1 MMHDHGHYLQN
12 RVDSVLLTPL
22 IHLIMKSLLCLTL
35 SSLLSALAS
44 AQVAAPPAADGTINI
59 TDWVV
64 IGDKA
69 KAFGPTQDGGN
80 IIFTGPAFGDKGRSE
95 AAFFPKTDL
104 AEGETLELNAKASF
118 TGVSGMGN
126 FRFGIYQKRSRDHSR
141 GWLGYTAYAGIDKKF
156 PKGGLFASEPGNDDS
171 YDKATTRVLGES
183 TVPFRNIKDDVY
195 FLNMTLKMSNG
206 QIEVSASLSPEATPG
221 VPIAQY
227 SGVDSQP
234 ATSTFDALGFN
245 THELLSSDTFELSDV
260 SLKLL
265 PNQP

>member
-1 MMHDHGHYLQN
+1 MMK
-12 RVDSVLLTPL
+12 V
-22 IHLIMKSLLCLTL
+22 ILCLTL

-44 AQVAAPPAADGTINI
+44 AQVVASPDADGSISI
-59 TDWVV
+59 TDWAV
-64 IGDKA
+64 IGDKD
-69 KAFGPTQDGGN
+69 KAFGPTQDGGR
-80 IIFTGPAFGDKGRSE
+80 ITFTGPAFGDKGRSE

-104 AEGETLELNAKASF
+104 AEGETLELNAKVSF

-126 FRFGIYQKRSRDHSR
+126 FRFGIYQMRSRDHSR

-156 PKGGLFASEPGNDDS
+156 PKGGLFASEPGNDES
-171 YDKATTRVLGES
+171 YDKATSRVLGES

-195 FLNMTLKMSNG
+195 FLNMTLQRSNG

-245 THELLSSDTFELSDV
+245 THELLSSDTFELSDI

-265 PNQP
+265 SNQP